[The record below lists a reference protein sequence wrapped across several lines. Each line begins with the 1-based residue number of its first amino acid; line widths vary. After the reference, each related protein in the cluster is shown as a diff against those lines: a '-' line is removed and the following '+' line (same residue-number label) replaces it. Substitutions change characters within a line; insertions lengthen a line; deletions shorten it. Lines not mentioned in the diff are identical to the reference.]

1 MKKLQT
7 YQCGELKKGA
17 PTFPAVTKNSKNS
30 IIDRT
35 NSWLLFETLVVNSEW
50 LKTPVQT
57 WEENYL
63 KAINLKTIRVVNDVA
78 ERGVKLMQDFSLS
91 LTKDEKSK
99 QSVLQVVENH
109 RKCFTDF
116 RKATLINL

>member
-1 MKKLQT
+1 MKKGT
-7 YQCGELKKGA
+7 
-17 PTFPAVTKNSKNS
+17 PTFPVVKKNTKIPSLVGQNSC
-30 IIDRT
+30 
-35 NSWLLFETLVVNSEW
+35 LLFETLGVNKW

-57 WEENYL
+57 WEENEDYL
-63 KAINLKTIRVVNDVA
+63 KAMNFLKNIRVVNDVA
-78 ERGVKLMQDFSLS
+78 ERGVKLVQDVSLS

-116 RKATLINL
+116 RKATFINL